1 MKDSVLPASG
11 KTLTK
16 RSQIR
21 KGSQMK
27 YTKKS
32 WFVNKFD
39 IVMCMLSPY
48 IIMASF
54 ALLINFPRHGRKI
67 VVALIIAKA

>member
-1 MKDSVLPASG
+1 
-11 KTLTK
+11 
-16 RSQIR
+16 
-21 KGSQMK
+21 MK

-54 ALLINFPRHGRKI
+54 ALLINNDECKYVGMALKIRK
-67 VVALIIAKA
+67 VFVKYV